1 MILLLT
7 ARLKCD
13 HKPDPP
19 SSYHVN
25 LVMKTTRAHLEEKR
39 GQRSCFIAYHNI
51 YMAESKYVHYESQWL
66 KCSKAEAELC
76 STADGSLPPTYVN
89 LCAPEHR

>member
-1 MILLLT
+1 MTLLPA
-7 ARLKCD
+7 ARFEYD

-25 LVMKTTRAHLEEKR
+25 LAKKTNTCTFGGEK

-51 YMAESKYVHYESQWL
+51 YMALEKYVHYESRWL
-66 KCSKAEAELC
+66 KCNKAEAELC
-76 STADGSLPPTYVN
+76 SMADGSLPPTYVN
-89 LCAPEHR
+89 LCAPECQ